1 MAEATVRSRRADE
14 PRFAATEAAEP
25 DVTAPV
31 PPERDLGF
39 GNAVAMRMAYRDGG
53 TDAAGN
59 ADFEPQ
65 PGLGSAA
72 TARVLGLPVAPAP
85 PVVRPAIPEA
95 AAYEPAR
102 PEPAA
107 ASAPQPP
114 AREPQPP
121 VPERPMPERP
131 VPEPPVPQPA
141 AAEGEPARPDT
152 TAGVA
157 IQSGPAPS
165 ARTLAAA
172 AVAARGRDVSAVEP
186 APVSPQP
193 EAVPTASVAI
203 DGTSPGG
210 ILDQLAQTAPSTA
223 LAAFDQA
230 EQASGPALEA
240 QRQAVEEQLPEIPA
254 PTGLPPTAPGAEAR
268 PAPEEQPV
276 RPEGPPELAGAQTG
290 REQPPMDPA
299 APERPAMGA
308 QEAFEGVVMDAQ
320 EVPTSLGP
328 RPAVDLTG
336 EADPAR
342 MAAFEG
348 DADAQVADARAA
360 AAEGIRA
367 DHGLGTIHP
376 EPTDEILSAR
386 RTLRGSGPLA
396 TQPGGG
402 QAGPVQPDL
411 AAGLDESLGSGLH
424 ERLDTKRIEYT
435 EGELRFETDSA
446 QAYQDA
452 DDQIALLKTEA
463 AGEQQ
468 AARDQARNDVA
479 GYQEEWAEEIHGIED
494 NYATKAG
501 KAAEEHRGKIAA
513 KRIEGEEKAAAQYD
527 KAEQDAAAE
536 TRKAEAKAETEK
548 ARKREESGG
557 FWGWAKRAASAFV
570 DALKW
575 TINAIYDGLRWVV
588 KNLFEAAKQLALAAI
603 ELARMAIVGLIEA
616 FGEVLK
622 GLVSVALA
630 AFPETAKRINT
641 KIDGAVQVAVNGVN
655 TAAKFLKKGVAGILD
670 FLANTIDNL
679 LALTQSLYNGIF
691 TVLGMLIRGELKELI
706 HRLGNIWEA
715 AKLAPGK
722 FETAAYEELLGG
734 DFDQPLSPMELDA
747 AGLKSPQAAASE
759 PGQLPTSADL
769 AGPIPTEPYT
779 EKNVGVDKV
788 VEGAEL
794 SAEATAELVSAG
806 GEMLIAESASPDRTM
821 AAVVAEATAARQ
833 SATAGE
839 GAAQEQTRYPDD
851 GLNPRRRAQVRWTLM
866 KESLA
871 AWWQEHKVAV
881 IAGAVAAVLAIAA
894 LIFFSGGSIFA
905 AVGPILSALGP
916 LFIGITVATIAG
928 HVRDFLAKA
937 WDGKVEDGAKSLAK
951 AAAAGAVELITW
963 LTFKAGG
970 ALLRGGKA
978 LAGVGV
984 RAVKAVGRAAKVAV
998 KATAR
1003 FLARVAKF
1011 VIRQGKVLFTGIKN
1025 FILKQFRRL
1034 KELGQALL
1042 KRLRFR
1048 GFLLIIEG
1056 TWWVLYGI
1064 INPLVKIAKGK
1075 LGSTGKA
1082 PTAKG
1087 VKAAKVPPKAAKAVK
1102 VGAKTGPKPKG
1113 TGPHNKK
1120 IEEVAKSVKDGQ
1132 VIAGGQGPLP
1142 EAVIPTPGGLKSVRR
1157 PDILVRRPDGS
1168 VYGIN
1173 VGKRSLRT
1181 GAMIKRE
1188 AEAIADLEK
1197 FGDIEMHFAP
1207 YN

>member
-268 PAPEEQPV
+268 PAP
-276 RPEGPPELAGAQTG
+276 
-290 REQPPMDPA
+290 
-299 APERPAMGA
+299 GA

-336 EADPAR
+336 EADPAQ

-557 FWGWAKRAASAFV
+557 FWGWAKRAASACV

-1132 VIAGGQGPLP
+1132 VIGGGQGPLP

>member
-240 QRQAVEEQLPEIPA
+240 QRQAVEELPA
-254 PTGLPPTAPGAEAR
+254 MA
-268 PAPEEQPV
+268 
-276 RPEGPPELAGAQTG
+276 PPEPTVLPGPDAEPTP
-290 REQPPMDPA
+290 EQQA
-299 APERPAMGA
+299 RQATGA

-336 EADPAR
+336 EADPAQ

-376 EPTDEILSAR
+376 EPTDESLSAR
-386 RTLRGSGPLA
+386 RALRGSGPLA

-463 AGEQQ
+463 AG
-468 AARDQARNDVA
+468 
-479 GYQEEWAEEIHGIED
+479 
-494 NYATKAG
+494 
-501 KAAEEHRGKIAA
+501 EHRGKIAA